1 MKFEEQR
8 PPPGKLQYFVAWTAV
23 AAILIL
29 HDLHQNMVTGALYGV
44 LCFIVFA
51 MALGVGI
58 LLFGDNLS
66 AKLQAITVLR
76 RPMPLI
82 ARIDYV
88 IALFLAGFAAGTNM
102 VIFAVL
108 QFCLVTLGL
117 GLRWRLIRLSDAYRR
132 GLN

>member
-29 HDLHQNMVTGALYGV
+29 HDLHRNMVTGTLYGV
-44 LCFIVFA
+44 LCVVVCGVC
-51 MALGVGI
+51 LGTAA

-66 AKLQAITVLR
+66 AKLQAISVLR

-82 ARIDYV
+82 VRADYAV
-88 IALFLAGFAAGTNM
+88 ALFFAGFAMGTNM
-102 VIFAVL
+102 MIFAVL
-108 QFCLVTLGL
+108 QFFLVTLGL